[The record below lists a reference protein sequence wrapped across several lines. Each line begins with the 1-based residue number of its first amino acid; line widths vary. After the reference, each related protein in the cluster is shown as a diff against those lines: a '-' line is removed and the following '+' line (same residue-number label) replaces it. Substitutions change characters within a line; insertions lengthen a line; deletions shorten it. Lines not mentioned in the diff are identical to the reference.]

1 VKGGKN
7 MVDQGIVQVSMDNEL
22 KKQAEE
28 IFDKIGIDMSTAVRM
43 FFKATVRERQ
53 LPINTKVDDKDTEE
67 SFVKQTEKQIKYR
80 PLNKLLVDDCI
91 YRSDCHAC
99 TELLSTVAAD
109 CPRALPGKM

>member
-43 FFKATVRERQ
+43 FFKATVSVYTARTATRARSFCPP
-53 LPINTKVDDKDTEE
+53 LPLTA
-67 SFVKQTEKQIKYR
+67 
-80 PLNKLLVDDCI
+80 
-91 YRSDCHAC
+91 HGH
-99 TELLSTVAAD
+99 
-109 CPRALPGKM
+109 CPAKCDILDMARNA